1 MSEESLLISRFQV
14 RGLSGSPVT
23 PAPSN
28 NGQQHPMPATIV
40 TWTFAPEWLT
50 PAEAAGL
57 MGAAYSAESIM
68 TLVAIG
74 AIVAEPTAMGW
85 LVEKRS
91 LQEYQDAL
99 LEVVN

>member
-1 MSEESLLISRFQV
+1 MSEESLLISRFLV
-14 RGLSGSPVT
+14 RSQSGSPVT
-23 PAPSN
+23 APSN

-57 MGAAYSAESIM
+57 MGSAYSAESIM

-74 AIVAEPTAMGW
+74 AIVAEPTATGW